1 MADIKDLHN
10 ISQELQCIRED
21 YNTVPDKCASAK
33 IVFFHPLM
41 MQCRK
46 NPKIPNN
53 RPLSM

>member
-33 IVFFHPLM
+33 IIFFHPLM

-46 NPKIPNN
+46 NP
-53 RPLSM
+53 